1 MILEKLIR
9 FIVRLKFQKR
19 STLKFV
25 SRTIPHSGGY
35 DIPRLA
41 VGFIP
46 AIIKK
51 ISGRGTAKLLLLIL
65 MMALISTLLISCKKE
80 KKVEKE
86 NLINVR
92 VQLAEKKKVQPYL
105 ETTGT
110 LNADEEVSVSSEVDG
125 IVRQLKVEEGSL
137 VNRGS
142 LLVEINDVD
151 YTLDLKRSEAAS
163 KQTEANLDNAQ
174 AEYKRQEALYK
185 EELVTKQQ
193 FDDITTKVALAKA
206 ALEGAKAT
214 LAISREKLTRTKVY
228 SPLNGAVKEKK
239 ISVGDYVRNGTP
251 LLQLIRVNP
260 LKLNFTVSEKDA
272 ASIKIGQ
279 EVAFS
284 VDAYPAKQ
292 FKGRVNLLYPHVEE
306 KTRTLQA
313 EALVPNS
320 DRLLKPGFFVRTL
333 IYTEAPREVILAP
346 ITALLYDNSVIRV
359 FVADGNKARER
370 ILKIGGKY
378 GEFVEVLE
386 GLKEKEQIVVVGQ
399 NNLSEGVKVNVAR

>member
-1 MILEKLIR
+1 MILKKLVSFIEKETSIY
-9 FIVRLKFQKR
+9 QM
-19 STLKFV
+19 
-25 SRTIPHSGGY
+25 
-35 DIPRLA
+35 
-41 VGFIP
+41 
-46 AIIKK
+46 
-51 ISGRGTAKLLLLIL
+51 AKLSLLIL
-65 MMALISTLLISCKKE
+65 MITFIGLSLVSCKGV

-86 NLINVR
+86 NLVNVR
-92 VQLAEKKKVQPYL
+92 VQPAEKKKVQPYL

-110 LNADEEVSVSSEVDG
+110 LNAYEEVSVSSEVDG

-137 VNRGS
+137 VNKGS

-163 KQTEANLDNAQ
+163 KQAEANLDNAQ

-206 ALEGAKAT
+206 ALDGAKAT
-214 LAISREKLTRTKVY
+214 LAMSREKLTRTKVY

-260 LKLNFTVSEKDA
+260 LKLNFTVSEKDV

-292 FKGRVNLLYPHVEE
+292 FKGKISLLYPNVEE

-320 DRLLKPGFFVRTL
+320 DRLLKPGFFVRIL
-333 IYTEAPREVILAP
+333 IYTTAQREVVLAP
-346 ITALLYDNSVIRV
+346 ITALLYDNSVIRI
-359 FVADGNKARER
+359 FVVDGNKARER
-370 ILKIGGKY
+370 VIKTGGKY
-378 GEFVEVLE
+378 GESVEVLE
-386 GLKEKEQIVVVGQ
+386 GLQEKEQIVVIGQ

>member
-1 MILEKLIR
+1 MIWKKLFRFVEKNTSMHR
-9 FIVRLKFQKR
+9 M
-19 STLKFV
+19 
-25 SRTIPHSGGY
+25 
-35 DIPRLA
+35 
-41 VGFIP
+41 
-46 AIIKK
+46 
-51 ISGRGTAKLLLLIL
+51 AKLLLLIL
-65 MMALISTLLISCKKE
+65 MMALIALPLTSCRKE

-86 NLINVR
+86 NLVNVR
-92 VQLAEKKKVQPYL
+92 VQTAEKKKVQPYL

-110 LNADEEVSVSSEVDG
+110 LNAYEEVSVSSEVDG

-137 VNRGS
+137 VNNGS

-151 YTLDLKRSEAAS
+151 YVLDVNKSEAAL
-163 KQTEANLDNAQ
+163 KQAEANLDNAQ

-206 ALEGAKAT
+206 SLEGAKAT

-239 ISVGDYVRNGTP
+239 ISVGDYVRNGTS

-292 FKGRVNLLYPHVEE
+292 FKGKVSLFYPNVEE

-320 DRLLKPGFFVRTL
+320 DRLLKPGFFARTL
-333 IYTEAPREVILAP
+333 IYTSAPREVVLAP
-346 ITALLYDNSVIRV
+346 ITALLYDNSVIRI
-359 FVADGNKARER
+359 FVVDGDKARER
-370 ILKIGGKY
+370 VLKIGGKY

-399 NNLSEGVKVNVAR
+399 NNLAEGVKVNVAR

>member
-1 MILEKLIR
+1 MTLKKLTR
-9 FIVRLKFQKR
+9 FIIKN
-19 STLKFV
+19 T
-25 SRTIPHSGGY
+25 SGC
-35 DIPRLA
+35 R
-41 VGFIP
+41 
-46 AIIKK
+46 
-51 ISGRGTAKLLLLIL
+51 TAKLLLLVL
-65 MMALISTLLISCKKE
+65 MMALISFPLVSCKKA

-86 NLINVR
+86 NLVNVR
-92 VQLAEKKKVQPYL
+92 VLPAEKKEIQPYL
-105 ETTGT
+105 ESTGT
-110 LNADEEVSVSSEVDG
+110 LNADEEVAVSSEVDG
-125 IVRQLKVEEGSL
+125 IVKQIKVEGGSP
-137 VNRGS
+137 VSKGS
-142 LLVEINDVD
+142 LLVEINAVD
-151 YTLDLKRSEAAS
+151 YTLDLKRSEAAL
-163 KQTEANLDNAQ
+163 KQAEANLDNAQ
-174 AEYKRQEALYK
+174 SEYKRQEALYK

-206 ALEGAKAT
+206 ALDGVKAT

-292 FKGRVNLLYPHVEE
+292 FKGRVSLLYPHVEE

-313 EALVPNS
+313 EALVSNS

-333 IYTEAPREVILAP
+333 IYTAVPREVVLAP
-346 ITALLYDNSVIRV
+346 ITALLYDNSVIRI
-359 FVADGNKARER
+359 FVVEGNKARER
-370 ILKIGGKY
+370 VIKIGGKY
-378 GEFVEVLE
+378 GEYVEVLE
-386 GLKEKEQIVVVGQ
+386 GLKEKEQVVVVGQ
-399 NNLSEGVKVNVAR
+399 NNLSEGVTVNVAR